1 MSDIDD
7 TLRELADA
15 PEDYQR
21 EGGLVLFT
29 RHGKE
34 ESLTLIDVPGAGTAV
49 QTPGEEGFLPIAAY
63 IQARILD
70 LPRLARQI
78 AKALEK
84 LWDARPLRYVEGP
97 ARSRGEVWPEA
108 GPRMR
113 ECLTRAESGT
123 THLVQLMGKAGEG
136 KTALLEHLA
145 IQFSGAYHPDPF
157 PSPILLPVDLLGR
170 YVGTVDDAIAGALN
184 NTFLF
189 PGLSQ
194 RDVALCIKRR
204 WMILALDGFDEL
216 VARVG
221 ARDAFLR
228 INELLEQ
235 LDRSGTVVLSARES
249 FFELY
254 QITSAIRSYLDPR
267 RGAYTTTFVELQPW
281 GRKQGMEVFSRLES
295 PQPDRDL
302 SDLLAAFGG
311 DESLVYQPFFLTRL
325 AKLWRQGERFKGV
338 EQLPDELGRIKFI
351 IETFVAR
358 EAREKWIGRDSKAL
372 LSVDEHAHILGFIAE
387 EMWGAGAFLL
397 SIEELRTAT
406 AVALDE
412 HAVARDVVDEAVKK
426 IPTHAGLAV
435 RGGRYSFLHDRF
447 LAYFLGLRIAGALAG
462 RDVSLQSILAARDLT
477 SECVQW
483 TVWNCRQ
490 RSIPAADIV
499 AALEALMAKQPGDQT
514 IADNAGRLCGRLVS
528 GRGDATLLKVSG
540 FTFVGE
546 SLNSVDCSHVAF
558 EACSFWHADLSG
570 AKFKD
575 CSFTRCRFG
584 DIHMDGAS
592 SLSGSVIRDC
602 EFNSLDV
609 GGERTYFAPEE
620 IAEILSRAG
629 ARLAVAAPP
638 PPPPV
643 AQIRTRDDVVECV
656 GRFVRASQRTTI
668 VSVDDMEEQCGS
680 VIAKAVSRSGL
691 ESGVLREDVRSAS
704 GPRKTFVRF
713 EVDRSLLLRGGT
725 ERTRNAAIDA
735 FWDELRRRF
744 PVRG

>member
-21 EGGLVLFT
+21 EGGLVLFS

-34 ESLTLIDVPGAGTAV
+34 ETLTLVDIPGAGTAV
-49 QTPGEEGFLPIAAY
+49 EGPGEGGYLPIAAY
-63 IQARILD
+63 VQARILD

-78 AKALEK
+78 GKALEK
-84 LWDARPLRYVEGP
+84 LWEARPLRYVEGP
-97 ARSRGEVWPEA
+97 ARSREEVWQEA
-108 GPRMR
+108 GPKMR

-145 IQFSGAYHPDPF
+145 MQFAGAYHPDPF

-228 INELLEQ
+228 VNELLEQ

-267 RGAYTTTFVELQPW
+267 RGAYTTTLVELQPW
-281 GRKQGMEVFSRLES
+281 GRKQGVQVFARLAS
-295 PQPDRDL
+295 PQPDRDI
-302 SDLLAAFGG
+302 SDLLTAFGG
-311 DESLVYQPFFLTRL
+311 DESLVFQPFFLTRL
-325 AKLWRQGERFKGV
+325 AQLWRQGERFSGV
-338 EQLPDELGRIKFI
+338 ERLPDELGRIKFI

-358 EAREKWIGRDSKAL
+358 EAREKWIGRDSRPL
-372 LSVDEHAHILGFIAE
+372 LDVEEHGHFLGFIAE

-397 SIEELRTAT
+397 STEELRIAT
-406 AVALDE
+406 AVALE
-412 HAVARDVVDEAVKK
+412 ERSVARDVIDEAVKK
-426 IPTHAGLAV
+426 VPTHAALMV
-435 RGGRYSFLHDRF
+435 RSGRYAFLHDHF
-447 LAYFLGLRIAGALAG
+447 LAYFLGLRISGALAG
-462 RDVSLQSILAARDLT
+462 REVSLQRILAARDL
-477 SECVQW
+477 SNECVEW
-483 TVWNCRQ
+483 VIWNCRG
-490 RSIPAADIV
+490 RSIPAADV
-499 AALEALMAKQPGDQT
+499 LAALADSIRRQPGDQT
-514 IADNAGRLCGRLVS
+514 LADNVGRLCGRVLS
-528 GRGDATLLKVSG
+528 GRSDAESLTVRG

-546 SLNSVDCSHVAF
+546 SLAGVDF
-558 EACSFWHADLSG
+558 ENVIFDACGFWQADLSK
-570 AKFKD
+570 AKFTD
-575 CSFTRCRFG
+575 CSFAQCRFG
-584 DIHMDGAS
+584 DIHTDGATS
-592 SLSGSVIRDC
+592 FAGSVFREC
-602 EFNSLDV
+602 EVRSLDV
-609 GGERTYFAPEE
+609 RGERTYFAPEE
-620 IAEILSRAG
+620 IASILQRAG
-629 ARLAVAAPP
+629 AKVDVAAAPA
-638 PPPPV
+638 PPV
-643 AQIRTRDDVVECV
+643 PPQVRTREDVVECV

-668 VSVDDMEEQCGS
+668 VAVEDMEEQCGAL
-680 VIAKAVSRSGL
+680 AKAVSRSGL
-691 ESGVLREDVRSAS
+691 ESGVLREDVRSAA

-725 ERTRNAAIDA
+725 ERTRNAQIDA
-735 FWDELRRRF
+735 FWDELRRRY
-744 PVRG
+744 PARG